1 MTYPHIEDIF
11 INANTAAVLKLFVIF
26 TIKEKNPL

>member
-11 INANTAAVLKLFVIF
+11 PNANTAAILELFVIF
-26 TIKEKNPL
+26 TIKEKTQL